1 MLQFLPPEF
10 AGRTSRR
17 FIRIAHTACF
27 GRSGGTA
34 RLAVSQMSER
44 HRAATCRTVE
54 GTLAQGLL
62 CLIQAPLGKRVVRR
76 VRHIGTELYRLRMA
90 SDVAVPRFTARDPP
104 TPSLSPRQPLD
115 HRHLMHKT
123 AG

>member
-1 MLQFLPPEF
+1 MFWPIPGVQLGWLSPKCRSDIGLQL
-10 AGRTSRR
+10 
-17 FIRIAHTACF
+17 
-27 GRSGGTA
+27 
-34 RLAVSQMSER
+34 
-44 HRAATCRTVE
+44 CRTVE

-90 SDVAVPRFTARDPP
+90 SDVAVPRFTARDPR